1 MEKSGDYFIELMG
14 IIARLR
20 APDGCPWDRK
30 QTPDSLKTY
39 FVEETYEL
47 LDAIEKNDPDHI
59 CEELGDLLFMI
70 MFLTHIFQEKNHFTM
85 ADVIRAITEK
95 MLRRHPH
102 VFSDST
108 ANTEEEV
115 RKKWYE
121 IKLEENA
128 QKGESEGL
136 FASVP
141 KALPALRR
149 AQRISER
156 AARAGFE
163 WPNLNKVFE
172 KLDKEIS
179 ELKQAVSNKDRD
191 KMTEEIGNLLF
202 AVANIS
208 RLTRTD
214 SENALRAST
223 DKFVNRFTNMEQI
236 LKTSEKIIPDLNK
249 KALNDLWDQAKKV

>member
-14 IIARLR
+14 VIARLR

-70 MFLTHIFQEKNHFTM
+70 MFLTHIFQEKDHFTM
-85 ADVIRAITEK
+85 ADVIQATTEK
-95 MLRRHPH
+95 MVRRHPH
-102 VFSDST
+102 VFDDFI

-121 IKLEENA
+121 IKSEENA
-128 QKGESEGL
+128 KKGESEGL

-149 AQRISER
+149 AQRTSER
-156 AARAGFE
+156 AARTGFE
-163 WPNLNKVFE
+163 WPDQNEIFE

-179 ELKQAVSNKDRD
+179 ELKQAVSNNDPD
-191 KMTEEIGNLLF
+191 KVTEEIGNLLF
-202 AVANIS
+202 SVANIS

-214 SENALRAST
+214 SEDALRAST
-223 DKFVNRFTNMEQI
+223 DKFVNRFTKMEQI
-236 LKTSEKIIPDLNK
+236 LKTSEKIIPDLDK
-249 KALNDLWDQAKKV
+249 KALYDLWDQAKKV